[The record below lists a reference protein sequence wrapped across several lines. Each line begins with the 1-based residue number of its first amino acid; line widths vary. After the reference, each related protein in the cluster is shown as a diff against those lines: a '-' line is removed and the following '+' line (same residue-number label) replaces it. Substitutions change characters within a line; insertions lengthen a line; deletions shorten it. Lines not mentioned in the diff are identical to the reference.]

1 MGIDAIRAFFAGR
14 GAETRDAQRVD
25 PVTIAACA
33 LLLEIAHADDVF
45 TAEERERIARHI
57 RDEMGVRQEEMR
69 EVFQAAEEERRES
82 VDLYHFT
89 RLLSDHL
96 SRDQRRRLVETI
108 WEVVY
113 ANGSLTAMESHL
125 ARRVAEL
132 LGFQHP
138 EVQEIKDRIAA
149 RAGESEE

>member
-1 MGIDAIRAFFAGR
+1 MGIEAIRAFFAGR
-14 GAETRDAQRVD
+14 PAGDSGGPRVD
-25 PVTIAACA
+25 PVTVAACA

-45 TAEERERIARHI
+45 TAEERGRIARHI
-57 RDEMGVRQEEMR
+57 RMEMGVREDEMR
-69 EVFQAAEEERRES
+69 EVFRAAEEERRES

-113 ANGSLTAMESHL
+113 ADGALTAVESHL

-149 RAGESEE
+149 RAGEPEE